1 MSYNY
6 VYLRSLERND
16 MRGQKIF
23 KIVITML
30 DRFVQVMDTVKKR
43 VTKFDIKF

>member
-6 VYLRSLERND
+6 VYLRSLEGND
-16 MRGQKIF
+16 MRGQKII

-30 DRFVQVMDTVKKR
+30 DRFVKHNVYHNFILYFFVS
-43 VTKFDIKF
+43 